1 MPYTV
6 KLEATDINLNISVL
20 QAQTA
25 GRFWRSDFKS
35 TYLEEICRKTG
46 QAKPYIE
53 FIQLLKEAFEQT
65 NVDVYVDLLNLSD
78 LQLLKGQRRSEI
90 QQEDTSVLQ
99 KRYLIVTQLF
109 GEKKFHYPLP
119 LAPVDTSD
127 VRLLDKETMRFVIKN
142 MGQTLKNN

>member
-1 MPYTV
+1 MPYIV

-53 FIQLLKEAFEQT
+53 FIQTLKEAFEQT

-78 LQLLKGQRRSEI
+78 LQLLKG
-90 QQEDTSVLQ
+90 
-99 KRYLIVTQLF
+99 
-109 GEKKFHYPLP
+109 
-119 LAPVDTSD
+119 
-127 VRLLDKETMRFVIKN
+127 
-142 MGQTLKNN
+142 